1 MEVKA
6 KARFIRTS
14 PKKIRLVLDVIRGMD
29 TEEALK
35 QLQFINKDATK
46 PIKKLLDS
54 AIANATNNFSLEK
67 SNLFIKE
74 IRADGGPTLK
84 RWKPRAFGRAAPIR
98 KKSSHISIILAEKVE
113 SKDVVKK
120 EQKLDAPVK
129 ISDLA
134 KSEDKQSED
143 GKSKMEDGSKKETRN
158 KKLETR
164 DETEEIKLDSAGKLI
179 KKERKGLEDMRKKE
193 RKGFFKSVFSR
204 KTGQK

>member
-6 KARFIRTS
+6 KARYIRIS
-14 PKKIRLVLDVIRGMD
+14 PKKVRLVLALVRGVD
-29 TEEALK
+29 AEEALK
-35 QLQFINKDATK
+35 QLQFINKAAAR
-46 PIKKLLDS
+46 PVKKLLDS
-54 AIANATNNFSLEK
+54 AIANATNNFSLDK

-74 IRADGGPTLK
+74 IRADEGPTLK
-84 RWKPRAFGRAAPIR
+84 RWKPRAFGRATPLR
-98 KKSSHISIILAEKVE
+98 KKSSHISIVLGERVE
-113 SKDVVKK
+113 SKDVEKK

-129 ISDLA
+129 ISELA
-134 KSEDKQSED
+134 KSDGKKSED
-143 GKSKMEDGSKKETRN
+143 GKLKMEDGKKKETRD

-164 DETEEIKLDSAGKLI
+164 DEAEDVKLDSAGNLI